1 MKCLNIFVILAKK
14 LEKYYTKDNSMYSVH
29 CTQFSKIRKRVKKI
43 SLKKFFYKTTTGIIQ
58 IFQHEIFVKMITF
71 FLQGTNIGDLMIQWV
86 ELNSII
92 RAIFQCGVA
101 FPQILTLPSNMLMEK
116 LTFSREDIFGN
127 LMITA
132 CEWSTPCPKELEL
145 IGCNVLN
152 QMI

>member
-1 MKCLNIFVILAKK
+1 MKKFELLKK
-14 LEKYYTKDNSMYSVH
+14 CWNKQRK
-29 CTQFSKIRKRVKKI
+29 TQIRKFLNWKHVMKKFWGEFTKI
-43 SLKKFFYKTTTGIIQ
+43 SWNWF
-58 IFQHEIFVKMITF
+58 HEIFCENDSF

-101 FPQILTLPSNMLMEK
+101 FPQILTLPSNMLTEK
-116 LTFSREDIFGN
+116 LTFSRADIFGN

-132 CEWSTPCPKELEL
+132 WEWSTPCPKELEL

>member
-1 MKCLNIFVILAKK
+1 MPLGFLPTPTLPIEKREFGRLGRLGRVGVGKK
-14 LEKYYTKDNSMYSVH
+14 PEPNFL
-29 CTQFSKIRKRVKKI
+29 
-43 SLKKFFYKTTTGIIQ
+43 L
-58 IFQHEIFVKMITF
+58 

-101 FPQILTLPSNMLMEK
+101 FPQILTLPSNMLTEK